1 MSSAVPYKHIITQWF
16 NKRLRGLVFFI
27 SWCGFPVSGALNK
40 AQWAELT
47 CLHASTS
54 TGTWDIDHAQTH
66 NWLTHTETQWYPPL
80 LSLSFPLFA
89 PLHPSLLFFSP
100 LLPSP
105 LVSDIVML
113 LHTTLS
119 RLRRWSHEWSLQ
131 FKSTQ
136 PSHHQNILHIFML
149 QWFNLRILF
158 ANSAWILHSINNKIV
173 ADITEIKYYVF
184 RHV

>member
-136 PSHHQNILHIFML
+136 PSHPQKWIFCIYSCNNDSIWGYYL
-149 QWFNLRILF
+149 QTVPEFSTAL
-158 ANSAWILHSINNKIV
+158 
-173 ADITEIKYYVF
+173 ITKLWPISQK
-184 RHV
+184 